1 MEAYIE
7 KYPTTSYYLNIIQKV
22 NLVVITSFFLS
33 LSCYYF

>member
-22 NLVVITSFFLS
+22 NLVVITSN
-33 LSCYYF
+33 Y